1 MLNRKLIKLM
11 RLNRKL
17 LNPMMLKRKLLKPM
31 TLNQKNL
38 LKPMRLK
45 RKKLHKLMRR
55 INRQL
60 SQLTRHKPLKMK
72 GSQQS
77 SNRSSQLLLFILR
90 SRKRFRP
97 SDRLGLL
104 VGRGQPTAKH
114 QGAGGSKT
122 SPRREQL
129 KLRFAELDSAL
140 LAKPRNADRIGDAIT
155 ETEAAAERIMLK
167 EREVKKLKEAK
178 LTLHALEQRKIL
190 RSAISRSK
198 KYRSVGRLTQLVE
211 QVKSESLTDN
221 QRLMLRSE
229 LEEADELIER
239 ERKLN
244 SVDMQ
249 KKQQQQSM
257 MTARSLLE
265 LRAYQR
271 PVESVHKT
279 VQALLLLAGNYEK
292 RTRKWKRCQP
302 LLKGVE
308 RLANG
313 GFDAT
318 SVDPRIAARSQQIL
332 SGIDRR
338 EMALQ
343 SPAAFAVFD
352 WTVEAVKSIKEAND
366 GENFKPA
373 SIGLQ
378 RRILHVSKEED
389 AMLDFEDFGI
399 KRRV

>member
-1 MLNRKLIKLM
+1 LLKPMTINQK
-11 RLNRKL
+11 KL
-17 LNPMMLKRKLLKPM
+17 LNPMMLKRKLLQPRRLNQKLLKPMRLNQKLLKPM
-31 TLNQKNL
+31 TLNQKKLLKPMTLNQKKL

-45 RKKLHKLMRR
+45 RKKLHKLMRL
-55 INRQL
+55 NRQL
-60 SQLTRHKPLKMK
+60 SQLTRHKPLKIK

-77 SNRSSQLLLFILR
+77 SHRSSQLLLLILR

-104 VGRGQPTAKH
+104 VGRGQPTAKQ

-140 LAKPRNADRIGDAIT
+140 LAKLRNADRIGDAIS

-178 LTLHALEQRKIL
+178 LTLHALEQRKN
-190 RSAISRSK
+190 
-198 KYRSVGRLTQLVE
+198 
-211 QVKSESLTDN
+211 N

-279 VQALLLLAGNYEK
+279 VRALLLLAGNYEK

>member
-1 MLNRKLIKLM
+1 
-11 RLNRKL
+11 
-17 LNPMMLKRKLLKPM
+17 
-31 TLNQKNL
+31 
-38 LKPMRLK
+38 
-45 RKKLHKLMRR
+45 
-55 INRQL
+55 
-60 SQLTRHKPLKMK
+60 
-72 GSQQS
+72 
-77 SNRSSQLLLFILR
+77 SSQLLLLILR

-104 VGRGQPTAKH
+104 VGRGQPTAKQ

-140 LAKPRNADRIGDAIT
+140 LAKPRNADRIGDAIS

-279 VQALLLLAGNYEK
+279 VRALLLLAGNYEK